1 MEEQERECLMN
12 GPLPAGLDPASLRRR
27 SLADR
32 ASALLRLAQ
41 IYASTHALV
50 GTSVAEPDQQAQAEH
65 RKAELAAQIVAV
77 IEEAQQAG
85 RKDLLEALQAKGV
98 LIVLRRIEDYE
109 DTHPA
114 LLAEDA
120 IGSRWPYEVIG

>member
-1 MEEQERECLMN
+1 MN

-50 GTSVAEPDQQAQAEH
+50 GTSVAEPDQQAQAER

-98 LIVLRRIEDYE
+98 LILLIRAEDYE
-109 DTHPA
+109 DMHPQ
-114 LLAEDA
+114 LVAEEA
-120 IGSRWPYEVIG
+120 IKEGWAFELISG

>member
-1 MEEQERECLMN
+1 MN
-12 GPLPAGLDPASLRRR
+12 GPLPVGLDPASLRRR

-32 ASALLRLAQ
+32 ASAIMRLAQ

-50 GTSVAEPDQQAQAEH
+50 GTSVAEPDQQAQAER

-85 RKDLLEALQAKGV
+85 HKDLLEALQAKGV
-98 LIVLRRIEDYE
+98 LILLIRAEDYE
-109 DTHPA
+109 DMHPQ
-114 LLAEDA
+114 LVAEEA
-120 IGSRWPYEVIG
+120 IKEGWAFEIII